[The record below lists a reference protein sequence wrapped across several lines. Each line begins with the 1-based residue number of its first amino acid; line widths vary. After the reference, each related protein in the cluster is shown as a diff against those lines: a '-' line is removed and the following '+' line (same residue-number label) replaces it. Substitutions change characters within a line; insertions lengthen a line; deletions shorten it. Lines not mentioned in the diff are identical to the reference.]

1 MTTPLPKV
9 VLALFGALFLIS
21 AAALVPSVAFAGRFA
36 LVVSNEHYPEIGNL
50 HFSHADGEIIGKTL
64 VELNFEVEWVRDG
77 SIGNV
82 RQALSRIKQNA
93 EAAGP
98 DSVVFFYFSGHA
110 AEDGARNYMILNERV
125 PQQTAKLPLPDWKRA
140 NLPLIGLPYREVT
153 SFLAALKTKAS
164 FAVIDSHYDL
174 DEPELF
180 EPGQVF
186 ATQGRPLLNAA
197 DSNNYSLA
205 LSSALLTPGLKVEDL
220 FKRVQVRVAE
230 VTNGRQIP
238 FYANKIGE
246 DFILNESGNP
256 ANGPSDVRAVV
267 ADEEQA
273 RGKPYTFEERKA
285 RMAQIEAMLN
295 SILEEPLW
303 ISVKDSKDIQLLNVY
318 LRRFPEGKHAAEAQ
332 NQINET
338 TRLAAIAAKQ
348 AHPRGGSRLGRRVAL
363 VIGNSAY
370 READRLPNPVSD
382 ARGVAAALKGLGFET
397 VQEGYDL
404 GRDAMLKSLK
414 SFGEAAKG
422 ADWAVVYYAGHG
434 MEVKGTNYLIP
445 IDAKLVEEEDVEE
458 EAVPVSRL
466 IDRLQDVA
474 GIKVFILDACRDN
487 PFATRMFRRRG
498 MRGGGKGLA
507 EIHADSGTLI
517 AFATSPGDSA
527 LDGEG
532 EHSPYAKALIDHL
545 GDQGSEI
552 RLMFGSVADSVQDAT
567 RKEQLPWISSPLG
580 GKFYSFNPE

>member
-1 MTTPLPKV
+1 
-9 VLALFGALFLIS
+9 
-21 AAALVPSVAFAGRFA
+21 
-36 LVVSNEHYPEIGNL
+36 
-50 HFSHADGEIIGKTL
+50 
-64 VELNFEVEWVRDG
+64 
-77 SIGNV
+77 
-82 RQALSRIKQNA
+82 
-93 EAAGP
+93 
-98 DSVVFFYFSGHA
+98 
-110 AEDGARNYMILNERV
+110 
-125 PQQTAKLPLPDWKRA
+125 
-140 NLPLIGLPYREVT
+140 
-153 SFLAALKTKAS
+153 
-164 FAVIDSHYDL
+164 
-174 DEPELF
+174 
-180 EPGQVF
+180 
-186 ATQGRPLLNAA
+186 
-197 DSNNYSLA
+197 
-205 LSSALLTPGLKVEDL
+205 
-220 FKRVQVRVAE
+220 VAE

-238 FYANKIGE
+238 FSGNKIGK
-246 DFILNESGNP
+246 DFILNETGDP
-256 ANGPSDVRAVV
+256 ANVIPASEGGEAV
-267 ADEEQA
+267 
-273 RGKPYTFEERKA
+273 
-285 RMAQIEAMLN
+285 
-295 SILEEPLW
+295 LEEPLW
-303 ISVKDSKDIQLLNVY
+303 ILVKDSKDVQLLNAY
-318 LRRFPEGKHAAEAQ
+318 LGRFPEGKHVAEAQ
-332 NQINET
+332 KQIDET
-338 TRLAAIAAKQ
+338 ARLATIAAKQ
-348 AHPRGGSRLGRRVAL
+348 AHIRGESKLGRRVAL
-363 VIGNSAY
+363 VVGNGAY
-370 READRLPNPVSD
+370 READRLPNPVND
-382 ARGVAAALKGLGFET
+382 AHGVAAALKGLGFET

-445 IDAKLVEEEDVEE
+445 IDAKLAEEEDVEE

>member
-1 MTTPLPKV
+1 MTNLLKKV
-9 VLALFGALFLIS
+9 VSILLAALFLTS
-21 AAALVPSVAFAGRFA
+21 AAAFRPSGASAGLAGGSKGRFA
-36 LVVSNEHYPEIGNL
+36 LVVSNEYYPEISNL
-50 HFSHADGEIIGKTL
+50 HFSHADGQITNKAL

-77 SIGNV
+77 SIENI
-82 RQALSRIKQNA
+82 RQALSRIKQKA

-98 DSVVFFYFSGHA
+98 DSLVFFYFSGHA
-110 AEDGARNYMILNERV
+110 AEDGVKNYMLLNERV
-125 PQQTAKLPLPDWKRA
+125 PKSFNPANYDSRRA
-140 NLPLIGLPYREVT
+140 VLNVIGIPYSEVT
-153 SFLAALKTKAS
+153 ASLAALKTKAS
-164 FAVIDSHYDL
+164 FVVIDSHYDL

-180 EPGQVF
+180 KPGQVF
-186 ATQGRPLLNAA
+186 ATQGRPLLNAG

-205 LSSALLTPGLKVEDL
+205 LSSALLTPGLTVEEI

-238 FYANKIGE
+238 FSVSKIGK
-246 DFILNESGNP
+246 DFILHE
-256 ANGPSDVRAVV
+256 RADTAGVSASK
-267 ADEEQA
+267 ADDA
-273 RGKPYTFEERKA
+273 
-285 RMAQIEAMLN
+285 L
-295 SILEEPLW
+295 LEEPLW

-332 NQINET
+332 KQIDET
-338 TRLAAIAAKQ
+338 ARLAAIAAKLVRPQ
-348 AHPRGGSRLGRRVAL
+348 GQSRLGRRVAL

-370 READRLPNPVSD
+370 QDVGRLPNPVND
-382 ARGVAAALKGLGFET
+382 ARGIAATLKGLGFET

-414 SFGEAAKG
+414 AFGETAKG
-422 ADWAVVYYAGHG
+422 ADWAVIYYAGHG
-434 MEVKGTNYLIP
+434 MEVKGVNYLIP
-445 IDAKLVEEEDVEE
+445 TDAKLADEEDIEE

-474 GIKVFILDACRDN
+474 GIKVFILDACRNN

-498 MRGGGKGLA
+498 VRGGAKGLA
-507 EIHADSGTLI
+507 EMHAESGSLI
-517 AFATSPGDSA
+517 AYATSPGDTA

-552 RLMFGSVADSVQDAT
+552 RLMFGSVADSVQEAT
-567 RKEQLPWISSPLG
+567 RKTQLPWIASPLG
-580 GKFYSFNPE
+580 GKSYSFNPH

>member
-1 MTTPLPKV
+1 MTNPLVKV
-9 VLALFGALFLIS
+9 VLVLFAALFLTF
-21 AAALVPSVAFAGRFA
+21 AAALAPSGAFAGLAGAAKSRFA
-36 LVVSNEHYPEIGNL
+36 LVVSNEYYPEIWDL
-50 HFSHADGEIIGKTL
+50 HFSHADGQITSKTL
-64 VELNFEVEWVRDG
+64 AELNFQVEWVRDG

-82 RQALSRIKQNA
+82 RQALSRIKQKA

-110 AEDGARNYMILNERV
+110 AEDGTRNYIILNERV
-125 PQQTAKLPLPDWKRA
+125 PQQNAKLPLPEWKRA
-140 NLPLIGLPYREVT
+140 NLPIIGLPYREAT
-153 SFLAALKTKAS
+153 SFLATLKTKAS
-164 FAVIDSHYDL
+164 FVVIDSHYDL

-205 LSSALLTPGLKVEDL
+205 LSSALLTPGITVDGV

-238 FYANKIGE
+238 FSSNKIGK
-246 DFILNESGNP
+246 DFILNETGNP
-256 ANGPSDVRAVV
+256 ADVL
-267 ADEEQA
+267 
-273 RGKPYTFEERKA
+273 PTS
-285 RMAQIEAMLN
+285 EAGDA
-295 SILEEPLW
+295 ILEEPLW
-303 ISVKDSKDIQLLNVY
+303 ISVKDSKDIPLLNVY

-332 NQINET
+332 KQIDET
-338 TRLAAIAAKQ
+338 ARLAAIAAKQ
-348 AHPRGGSRLGRRVAL
+348 AHRQVGSRLERRVAL

-370 READRLPNPVSD
+370 QQADRLPNPVND
-382 ARGVAAALKGLGFET
+382 AHGIDAALKGLGFET

-404 GRDAMLKSLK
+404 GREAMLKSLK

-434 MEVKGTNYLIP
+434 MEVKGANYLIP
-445 IDAKLVEEEDVEE
+445 IDAKLGDEEDVEE

-466 IDRLQDVA
+466 LDRLQDVA

-498 MRGGGKGLA
+498 IRGGGKGLA

-532 EHSPYAKALIDHL
+532 EHSPYAKALIDHF

-580 GKFYSFNPE
+580 GKFYSLMPDSF

>member
-1 MTTPLPKV
+1 MTNPLPKV
-9 VLALFGALFLIS
+9 VSALFLIL
-21 AAALVPSVAFAGRFA
+21 AATLAPSGAYAGLAEAAKSRFA
-36 LVVSNEHYPEIGNL
+36 LVVSNEYYPEIGNL
-50 HFSHADGEIIGKTL
+50 HFSHSDGQITSNTL
-64 VELNFEVEWVRDG
+64 AQLNFSVEWVHDG

-82 RQALSRIKQNA
+82 RQALSRIKQNV

-98 DSVVFFYFSGHA
+98 DLVVFFYFSGHA
-110 AEDGARNYMILNERV
+110 AEDGTRNYMILNERV
-125 PQQTAKLPLPDWKRA
+125 PQQTAKLPLPEWKRA
-140 NLPLIGLPYREVT
+140 NLPIIGLPYREVT
-153 SFLAALKTKAS
+153 SFLATLKTKAS
-164 FAVIDSHYDL
+164 FVVIDSHYDL

-180 EPGQVF
+180 EPGQAF

-205 LSSALLTPGLKVEDL
+205 LSSALLTPGLTVDGV

-238 FYANKIGE
+238 FSSNKISK
-246 DFILNESGNP
+246 DSILNETSNP
-256 ANGPSDVRAVV
+256 ADVL
-267 ADEEQA
+267 
-273 RGKPYTFEERKA
+273 PTS
-285 RMAQIEAMLN
+285 EAGN
-295 SILEEPLW
+295 AILEEPLW
-303 ISVKDSKDIQLLNVY
+303 ISVKDRRDIPLLNVY
-318 LRRFPEGKHAAEAQ
+318 LRRFPEGKHAAEAHK
-332 NQINET
+332 QIDET
-338 TRLAAIAAKQ
+338 ARLAAITAKQ
-348 AHPRGGSRLGRRVAL
+348 WRPQSASPLGRRVAL

-370 READRLPNPVSD
+370 QQAAPLPNPVND
-382 ARGVAAALKGLGFET
+382 ARGIAAALKGLGFET

-434 MEVKGTNYLIP
+434 MEVKGANYLIP
-445 IDAKLVEEEDVEE
+445 VDAKLGDEEDVEE

-466 IDRLQDVA
+466 LDRLQDVA

-498 MRGGGKGLA
+498 VRGGGKGLA

-532 EHSPYAKALIDHL
+532 EHSPYAKALIDHF

-552 RLMFGSVADSVQDAT
+552 RLMFGSVADSVQEAT

>member
-1 MTTPLPKV
+1 M
-9 VLALFGALFLIS
+9 
-21 AAALVPSVAFAGRFA
+21 
-36 LVVSNEHYPEIGNL
+36 
-50 HFSHADGEIIGKTL
+50 
-64 VELNFEVEWVRDG
+64 
-77 SIGNV
+77 
-82 RQALSRIKQNA
+82 
-93 EAAGP
+93 
-98 DSVVFFYFSGHA
+98 FFYFSGHA
-110 AEDGARNYMILNERV
+110 AEDNVRNYMILNERV
-125 PQQTAKLPLPDWKRA
+125 PQQTAKLSLPEWKRA
-140 NLPLIGLPYREVT
+140 NLPVIGLPYREVT
-153 SFLAALKTKAS
+153 SFLASLKTKAS
-164 FAVIDSHYDL
+164 FVVIDSHYDL

-205 LSSALLTPGLKVEDL
+205 LSSALLTPALTVDGI

-238 FYANKIGE
+238 FYSNKIGN
-246 DFILNESGNP
+246 DLILNETGNP
-256 ANGPSDVRAVV
+256 ADVLPLSDAG
-267 ADEEQA
+267 D
-273 RGKPYTFEERKA
+273 TLF
-285 RMAQIEAMLN
+285 
-295 SILEEPLW
+295 EEPLW

-318 LRRFPEGKHAAEAQ
+318 LRRFPAGKYAAEAQ
-332 NQINET
+332 KQIDET
-338 TRLAAIAAKQ
+338 TRLAAIAAN
-348 AHPRGGSRLGRRVAL
+348 HGHLRGSSRLGRRVAL

-370 READRLPNPVSD
+370 QQADSLPNPVSD
-382 ARGVAAALKGLGFET
+382 ARGIAAALKGLGFET

-434 MEVKGTNYLIP
+434 MEVKGANYLIP
-445 IDAKLVEEEDVEE
+445 IDAKLGDEEDVEE

-466 IDRLQDVA
+466 LDRLQDVA
-474 GIKVFILDACRDN
+474 GIKVFILDACRDS

-498 MRGGGKGLA
+498 TRGGGKGLA

-527 LDGEG
+527 LDGDG
-532 EHSPYAKALIDHL
+532 EHSPYARALIDHL

-580 GKFYSFNPE
+580 GKFYSFNPAE

>member
-1 MTTPLPKV
+1 MTNPLPKAV
-9 VLALFGALFLIS
+9 SALFLIL
-21 AAALVPSVAFAGRFA
+21 AATLLPSGAYAGLAEAAKSRFA
-36 LVVSNEHYPEIGNL
+36 LVVSGEYYPEIGDL
-50 HFSHADGEIIGKTL
+50 HFSHTDGQISSKAL
-64 VELNFEVEWVRDG
+64 AELNFQVEWVRDG
-77 SIGNV
+77 SIGKV
-82 RQALSRIKQNA
+82 RQALSRIKQKA

-110 AEDGARNYMILNERV
+110 AEDGTRNYMILNERV
-125 PQQTAKLPLPDWKRA
+125 PQQTAKLPLPEWKRA
-140 NLPLIGLPYREVT
+140 NLPVIGLPYREVT
-153 SFLAALKTKAS
+153 SFLATVKTKAR
-164 FAVIDSHYDL
+164 FVVIDSHYDL

-205 LSSALLTPGLKVEDL
+205 LSSALLTPGLTVDGM

-238 FYANKIGE
+238 FSANKTGK
-246 DFILNESGNP
+246 DFILNETSNP
-256 ANGPSDVRAVV
+256 ADVL
-267 ADEEQA
+267 
-273 RGKPYTFEERKA
+273 PTS
-285 RMAQIEAMLN
+285 EAGN
-295 SILEEPLW
+295 AILEEPLW
-303 ISVKDSKDIQLLNVY
+303 ISVKDSRAIPLLNVY

-332 NQINET
+332 KQIDET
-338 TRLAAIAAKQ
+338 ARLDAISAKQ
-348 AHPRGGSRLGRRVAL
+348 THPQSVSRLGRRVAL

-370 READRLPNPVSD
+370 QQADPLLNPVND
-382 ARGVAAALKGLGFET
+382 ARGIAAALKGLGFES
-397 VQEGYDL
+397 VLEGYDL

-414 SFGEAAKG
+414 SFGETAKG

-434 MEVKGTNYLIP
+434 MEVKGANYLIP
-445 IDAKLVEEEDVEE
+445 VDAKLGDEEDVEE

-466 IDRLQDVA
+466 LDRLQDVA
-474 GIKVFILDACRDN
+474 RIKVFILDACRDN

-498 MRGGGKGLA
+498 VRGGGKGLA

-532 EHSPYAKALIDHL
+532 ENSPYAKALIDHF
-545 GDQGSEI
+545 GDQGREI
-552 RLMFGSVADSVQDAT
+552 RLMFGSVADSVQEAT
-567 RKEQLPWISSPLG
+567 CKKQLPWISSPLG
-580 GKFYSFNPE
+580 GKSYSFNPE

>member
-1 MTTPLPKV
+1 MTNPLPKV
-9 VLALFGALFLIS
+9 GSVLF
-21 AAALVPSVAFAGRFA
+21 AALVLTFVEALAPSGAFAGLAGVAKGRFA
-36 LVVSNEHYPEIGNL
+36 LVVSNEYYPEIGDL
-50 HFSHADGEIIGKTL
+50 HFSHADGQIIAKTL
-64 VELNFEVEWVRDG
+64 LELNFQVELARDN
-77 SIGNV
+77 SIDGI
-82 RQALSRIKQNA
+82 RQALSRMKQKA

-110 AEDGARNYMILNERV
+110 AEDGTKNYVLLNERV
-125 PQQTAKLPLPDWKRA
+125 PKSFNPSDYGSRRAVLPI
-140 NLPLIGLPYREVT
+140 IGIPYSEVT
-153 SFLAALKTKAS
+153 ASLANLKTKAS
-164 FAVIDSHYDL
+164 FVVINSHYDL
-174 DEPELF
+174 DEPRLF

-186 ATQGRPLLNAA
+186 ATQGRPLLIAA

-205 LSSALLTPGLKVEDL
+205 LSSALLTPGLTVDGI

-238 FYANKIGE
+238 FSSNKIGK
-246 DFILNESGNP
+246 DFILNETGNP
-256 ANGPSDVRAVV
+256 ADVIPASEGGDTV
-267 ADEEQA
+267 
-273 RGKPYTFEERKA
+273 
-285 RMAQIEAMLN
+285 
-295 SILEEPLW
+295 LEEPLW

-318 LRRFPEGKHAAEAQ
+318 LRRFPAGKHAAEAQ
-332 NQINET
+332 KQIDET
-338 TRLAAIAAKQ
+338 ARLTAIAAKQ
-348 AHPRGGSRLGRRVAL
+348 AHPRDGSRLGRRVAL

-370 READRLPNPVSD
+370 QKADRLPNPVSD
-382 ARGVAAALKGLGFET
+382 ARGIAAALKGLGFAT

-434 MEVKGTNYLIP
+434 MEVKGANYLIP
-445 IDAKLVEEEDVEE
+445 IDAKLEDEEDVEE

-498 MRGGGKGLA
+498 VRGGGRGLA

-532 EHSPYAKALIDHL
+532 EHSPYAKALIDHF

>member
-1 MTTPLPKV
+1 MTNPLPKV
-9 VLALFGALFLIS
+9 VSALLAALFLIS
-21 AAALVPSVAFAGRFA
+21 AAALAPSAAFAGLSAKSRFA
-36 LVVSNEHYPEIGNL
+36 LVVSNEYYPEIGGL
-50 HFSHADGEIIGKTL
+50 HFSHSDGQITSKTL
-64 VELNFEVEWVRDG
+64 AELKFQVEWVRDG
-77 SIGNV
+77 SISNI
-82 RQALSRIKQNA
+82 RQALSRIKQNV

-98 DSVVFFYFSGHA
+98 NSVVFFYFSGHA
-110 AEDGARNYMILNERV
+110 AEDNVRNYMILNERV
-125 PQQTAKLPLPDWKRA
+125 PQQTAKLSLPEWKRA
-140 NLPLIGLPYREVT
+140 NLPVIGLPYREVT
-153 SFLAALKTKAS
+153 SFLASLKTKAS
-164 FAVIDSHYDL
+164 FVVIDSHYDL

-205 LSSALLTPGLKVEDL
+205 LSSALLTPALTVDGI

-238 FYANKIGE
+238 FYSNKIGN
-246 DFILNESGNP
+246 DLILNETGNP
-256 ANGPSDVRAVV
+256 ADVLPLSDAG
-267 ADEEQA
+267 D
-273 RGKPYTFEERKA
+273 TLF
-285 RMAQIEAMLN
+285 
-295 SILEEPLW
+295 EEPLW

-318 LRRFPEGKHAAEAQ
+318 LRRFPAGKYAAEAQ
-332 NQINET
+332 KQIDET
-338 TRLAAIAAKQ
+338 TRLAAIAAN
-348 AHPRGGSRLGRRVAL
+348 HGHLRGSSRLGRRVAL

-370 READRLPNPVSD
+370 QQADSLPNPVSD
-382 ARGVAAALKGLGFET
+382 ARGIAAALKGLGFET

-404 GRDAMLKSLK
+404 GRDAMLKLLK

-434 MEVKGTNYLIP
+434 MEVKGANYLIP
-445 IDAKLVEEEDVEE
+445 IDAKLGDEEDVEE

-466 IDRLQDVA
+466 LDRLQDVA
-474 GIKVFILDACRDN
+474 GIKVFILDACRDS

-498 MRGGGKGLA
+498 TRGGGKGLA

-527 LDGEG
+527 LDGDG
-532 EHSPYAKALIDHL
+532 EHSPYARALIDHL

-580 GKFYSFNPE
+580 GKFYSFNPAE

>member
-1 MTTPLPKV
+1 MINLLPKV
-9 VLALFGALFLIS
+9 ASALCAVLFLIF
-21 AAALVPSVAFAGRFA
+21 AITFVPSGATAGLAGAAKSRFA
-36 LVVSNEHYPEIGNL
+36 LVVSNEYYPEIWDL
-50 HFSHADGEIIGKTL
+50 HFSHADGQITAKTL
-64 VELNFEVEWVRDG
+64 TELNFQVEWVRDG
-77 SIGNV
+77 AIGNV
-82 RQALSRIKQNA
+82 RQALSRIKEKA

-98 DSVVFFYFSGHA
+98 GSVVFFYFSGHA
-110 AEDGARNYMILNERV
+110 AEDGTHNYMILNERV
-125 PQQTAKLPLPDWKRA
+125 PQQTAKLPLPKWKKA
-140 NLPLIGLPYREVT
+140 NLPVIGLPYREVT
-153 SFLAALKTKAS
+153 SFLASLKTTAS
-164 FAVIDSHYDL
+164 FVVINSHYDL

-180 EPGQVF
+180 EAGQVF

-205 LSSALLTPGLKVEDL
+205 LSSALLTPGLTVDGL

-238 FYANKIGE
+238 FFSNKIGN
-246 DFILNESGNP
+246 DFILNEAGDLPDIVP
-256 ANGPSDVRAVV
+256 ASEGGDTV
-267 ADEEQA
+267 
-273 RGKPYTFEERKA
+273 
-285 RMAQIEAMLN
+285 
-295 SILEEPLW
+295 LEEPLW
-303 ISVKDSKDIQLLNVY
+303 ISVKDSKDVQLLTVY
-318 LRRFPEGKHAAEAQ
+318 LRRFPAGKHASEAQ
-332 NQINET
+332 KQIDET
-338 TRLAAIAAKQ
+338 TRVASIAAKQ
-348 AHPRGGSRLGRRVAL
+348 EHLRGGSRLGRRVAL

-370 READRLPNPVSD
+370 QKADGLPNPVND
-382 ARGVAAALKGLGFET
+382 AHGIAAALKGLGFET

-434 MEVKGTNYLIP
+434 MEVKGANYLIP
-445 IDAKLVEEEDVEE
+445 IDAKLEDEEDVEE

-498 MRGGGKGLA
+498 VRGGGKGLA

-527 LDGEG
+527 LDGDG